1 MAEDYRDQVAII
13 HAIPGVH
20 TVFVTNEYTELLQQ
34 EIDKGRVLIGTYQD
48 RAVLASSYF
57 KRAEWRRLARVVLAN
72 ILKKQRLLD
81 FLTGCIERRIEDP
94 HNNINRYCN
103 VIGVGDKKPREWRV
117 VFAMQ
122 RNDRGWVEYLLR
134 NTHDTDRFIIADQTR
149 MVSLY

>member
-1 MAEDYRDQVAII
+1 MIEDYRDQVAII

-20 TVFVTNEYTELLQQ
+20 TVFVTNEYTELLQH
-34 EIDKGRVLIGTYQD
+34 EIDKAALLIRTYKD
-48 RAVLASSYF
+48 KAVLATNYF
-57 KRAEWRRLARVVLAN
+57 KRVEWLRLARVTRERA
-72 ILKKQRLLD
+72 IKKQSLLD
-81 FLTGCIERRIEDP
+81 FLTMCIENKIDDP

-122 RNDRGWVEYLLR
+122 RNDKGWIQYLLR
-134 NTHDTDRFIIADQTR
+134 NTRDTDRFIIADQTR